1 MRWVDG
7 ITDSMDMSLSKLW
20 ETVKERKAW
29 CAAVNGVAK
38 SQTHLGDWTTKIL
51 ILLYLSSLVRN
62 FSAFLSCFATGSVP
76 TLPPAHRKIPF
87 PNMNTYSDLLPYRLC
102 LLDWNT
108 KYLTPHSFSWEG
120 CWAQG
125 EGHGSQDLSGREAV
139 RPWDKGLWA
148 VIESFFRSAIIISLE
163 VAMTGPAW
171 EANDLSEKHFFSVA
185 NYQNQLWVSCEYLQR
200 DHWCVWE
207 KLVISHDEGYFE
219 MIRISTQLWNLLPL

>member
-1 MRWVDG
+1 MILRYYHQDCSCESSTVRVSQNSFRSCQVQCYLMLGKIEGRRKRGGQRMRWVDG

-148 VIESFFRSAIIISLE
+148 VISSFFRSAIIISLE
-163 VAMTGPAW
+163 VAMIGPAW
-171 EANDLSEKHFFSVA
+171 EANDLSEKLF
-185 NYQNQLWVSCEYLQR
+185 LSC
-200 DHWCVWE
+200 
-207 KLVISHDEGYFE
+207 
-219 MIRISTQLWNLLPL
+219 

>member
-1 MRWVDG
+1 MGGWHHWLDG
-7 ITDSMDMSLSKLW
+7 HES
-20 ETVKERKAW
+20 E
-29 CAAVNGVAK
+29 
-38 SQTHLGDWTTKIL
+38 QTLGDSEGKE
-51 ILLYLSSLVRN
+51 SLVCCSQWGCKESDTPGGLN
-62 FSAFLSCFATGSVP
+62 NKDLDFALPKLSPKEFLCLLSCFATGSVP
-76 TLPPAHRKIPF
+76 TLPAAHRKIPF

-148 VIESFFRSAIIISLE
+148 VISSFFRSAIIISLE

-171 EANDLSEKHFFSVA
+171 EANDLSEKLF
-185 NYQNQLWVSCEYLQR
+185 LSC
-200 DHWCVWE
+200 
-207 KLVISHDEGYFE
+207 
-219 MIRISTQLWNLLPL
+219 